1 MRIIRLEHTKL
12 IMKNLITILFVFIS
26 LFTFSQELSEL
37 ESNLSNSITY
47 DDKIENVKKI
57 LDLAYSK
64 KDIDLGY
71 EYFELGLE
79 LAQSNK
85 GNEKDEVS
93 VLNKFAD
100 LQSDLG
106 LYDKAV
112 ELYMKSQEI
121 LKDMGDADREKHD
134 LFISLSITFQHKG
147 DFVKALDYANY
158 SLDISKNMEDDALI
172 CSSLRFLSNVYLEI
186 DELDLALENYYLA
199 LDKSN
204 NIGDKKVSAQILNNI
219 GLVYQNKEN
228 YDNAEKYFFKAYNLA
243 KEVEYFLLI
252 AYIESELS
260 DFYTLTEDYEKAEK
274 YLTLSLEK
282 EREANYIILSQNLF
296 ENAHDLY
303 KKTGDYKKS
312 LEFFEKYQVISDSL
326 NKQGNDQK
334 ILEAETKF
342 RTNEKE
348 KEIKILNTE
357 NLLKESEI
365 KKRNIAIFLTAI
377 ISISVLFMLFL
388 VHRSRKKQIKLT
400 KEITHQKEEITDSI
414 NYAKIIQDSI
424 FGKKETITDVYEKS
438 SILFK
443 PKDIVS
449 GDFYWFHK
457 NEDKFLFTA
466 ADCTGHGVPGAM
478 MSMIGNNSLND
489 SVKVKGMT
497 KPSEILNHLSQ
508 YVYDAFA
515 DNDTKNGMDIAFCS
529 LDIKTK
535 ELEYSGAFNSLYVF
549 KKNGELVEIKSDK
562 KYIGDID
569 SEYTNHKLQLDEG
582 DCIYIMSDG
591 YVDQFGGEK
600 NKKYKTANLKREIKK
615 VVDQPVEVQKDI
627 LEKNFD
633 AWMGDSEQVDDVCLV
648 IVRV

>member
-1 MRIIRLEHTKL
+1 
-12 IMKNLITILFVFIS
+12 MKKLITILFLFVSLIS
-26 LFTFSQELSEL
+26 LSNDLSEL
-37 ESNLSNSITY
+37 ESKLINSVTY
-47 DDKIENVKKI
+47 TDKINNIKDI
-57 LDLAYSK
+57 LDIAYFK
-64 KDIDLGY
+64 NDIDLGY
-71 EYFELGLE
+71 KYFEIGIKLTQISG
-79 LAQSNK
+79 NK
-85 GNEKDEVS
+85 KDEFC

-100 LQSDLG
+100 LHSDLG

-112 ELYMKSQEI
+112 DLYMKSQDIIKYEN
-121 LKDMGDADREKHD
+121 DVEREKHD

-147 DFVKALDYANY
+147 DFVKALDYAKY
-158 SLDISKNMEDDALI
+158 SLDISNNMDDDKLI

-186 DELDLALENYYLA
+186 SELDLALENYYLA
-199 LDKSN
+199 LEKSN
-204 NIGDKKVSAQILNNI
+204 KIGDKKVSAEILNNI
-219 GLVYQNKEN
+219 GIVYQEKEN
-228 YDNAEKYFFKAYNLA
+228 YKKSENYYFKAYKIA
-243 KEVEYFLLI
+243 KEIDYFLLT
-252 AYIESELS
+252 AYIENTLS
-260 DFYTLTEDYEKAEK
+260 DFYTLTEEYDKASK
-274 YLTLSLEK
+274 YLLLSLEK
-282 EREANYIILSQNLF
+282 EQEANYIILSKDLF

-303 KKTGDYKKS
+303 KKTGNYKKS

-365 KKRNIAIFLTAI
+365 KNRNIAIFLTVI
-377 ISISVLFMLFL
+377 IAFIVLFMLFL
-388 VHRSRKKQIKLT
+388 AHRSRKKQIKLT
-400 KEITHQKEEITDSI
+400 KEITQQKEEITDSI

-424 FGKKETITDVYEKS
+424 FGKKESITNFYENS

-497 KPSEILNHLSQ
+497 KPSKILNHLSQ
-508 YVYDAFA
+508 YVYGAFS
-515 DNDTKNGMDIAFCS
+515 DNGTKNGMDIALCS
-529 LDIKTK
+529 LDIVTK
-535 ELEYSGAFNSLYVF
+535 ELEYSGAFNSLYIF
-549 KKNGELVEIKSDK
+549 KKNGELIEVKSDK
-562 KYIGDID
+562 KYIGDVD
-569 SEYTNHKLQLDEG
+569 SFYTNHTLQLEEG

-591 YVDQFGGEK
+591 YVDQFGGNN
-600 NKKYKTANLKREIKK
+600 NKKYKISKLKKEIKNI
-615 VVDQPVEVQKDI
+615 VDKPVEIQKEI
-627 LEKNFD
+627 LDKNFND
-633 AWMGDSEQVDDVCLV
+633 WMGDEEQVDDVCLV

>member
-1 MRIIRLEHTKL
+1 ML
-12 IMKNLITILFVFIS
+12 VFIS
-26 LFTFSQELSEL
+26 IITFSKGL
-37 ESNLSNSITY
+37 EEMKSDLNSSTTY
-47 DDKIENVKKI
+47 SQKIENVKSI
-57 LDLAYSK
+57 LDFAYSK

-71 EYFELGLE
+71 EYFELGVK
-79 LAQSNK
+79 LAQNSGNK
-85 GNEKDEVS
+85 KDEVC
-93 VLNKFAD
+93 VINKFAD

-112 ELYMKSQEI
+112 ELYMSSQDL
-121 LKDMGDADREKHD
+121 LKNEVNVEREKHD

-147 DFVKALDYANY
+147 DFVKALDYAKY
-158 SLDISKNMEDDALI
+158 SLDISNNMGDDELI
-172 CSSLRFLSNVYLEI
+172 CSSLRFLANVYLEI
-186 DELDLALENYYLA
+186 EELELALENYYLA
-199 LDKSN
+199 LEKSN
-204 NIGDKKVSAQILNNI
+204 KTDNKKVSAQIFNNI
-219 GLVYQNKEN
+219 GLVYQNKKD
-228 YDNAEKYFFKAYNLA
+228 YKNAEKHFFKAYELA
-243 KEVEYFLLI
+243 KEIEYFLLI
-252 AYIESELS
+252 AYIEMELS
-260 DFYTLTEDYEKAEK
+260 DFYNLTEDYSKSEK
-274 YLTLSLEK
+274 YLTLALAKEK
-282 EREANYIILSQNLF
+282 EANYIILSQNLF
-296 ENAHDLY
+296 DNAHDLY

-326 NKQGNDQK
+326 NKQGNDQD

-348 KEIKILNTE
+348 KEIQILNTE

-377 ISISVLFMLFL
+377 IAAIVLSMLFL
-388 VHRSRKKQIKLT
+388 VQRSRKKQIRLT
-400 KEITHQKEEITDSI
+400 EEITHQQVEITDSI

-424 FGKKETITDVYEKS
+424 FGKKETIKDVYENS

-457 NEDKFLFTA
+457 NENKFLFTA

-497 KPSEILNHLSQ
+497 KPSEILDHLSK
-508 YVYDAFA
+508 YVYDAFS
-515 DNDTKNGMDIAFCS
+515 DNDTKNGMDIALCS
-529 LDIKTK
+529 LDLETK
-535 ELEYSGAFNSLYVF
+535 ELEYSGAFNSLYLF
-549 KKNGELVEIKSDK
+549 KKSGDLIEVKSDK
-562 KYIGDID
+562 NYIGDID
-569 SEYTNHKLQLDEG
+569 SVYTNHKLQLEEG

-591 YVDQFGGEK
+591 YVDQFGGDK
-600 NKKYKTANLKREIKK
+600 NKKYKTANLKKEIQKNI
-615 VVDQPVEVQKDI
+615 DQPVEVQKEI

-633 AWMGDSEQVDDVCLV
+633 AWMGVNEQVDDVCLV